1 MAVNDESGV
10 EDVKRGRGRPKKK
23 GETRKITHSF
33 RFDEEEDAML
43 NHLEVESD
51 DSKSEIIRK
60 ALRTYYRIQ
69 AKKW

>member
-1 MAVNDESGV
+1 MAEFDESG
-10 EDVKRGRGRPKKK
+10 ELRRGRGRPKKA
-23 GETRKITHSF
+23 GETRKISHSF
-33 RFDEEEDAML
+33 RFDDEEEAML
-43 NHLEVESD
+43 SHLEVESD

>member
-1 MAVNDESGV
+1 MAEHDENSELV
-10 EDVKRGRGRPKKK
+10 RGRGRPKKA
-23 GETRKITHSF
+23 GETRKISHSF
-33 RFDEEEDAML
+33 RFNEEDDAML
-43 NHLEVESD
+43 NHLMVESD